1 MVLIFISL
9 ILCDVKHLFM
19 CLLAICILFR
29 ECLFKFFIYF
39 KLFFLFVIPLCFLCI
54 LDIRFLPDIWYLVW
68 YMVSGTPDTWYMY
81 MIYIWYLVHQIHD
94 IFHGVGTLLTFLTL
108 LLVAQKFLIL
118 IKSNLFIHVKPQWA
132 PKSQNNLEKEQSSR
146 LHTYRFQNEL
156 PVQVQCTILDAWG

>member
-1 MVLIFISL
+1 MLSIFSCAYWPFVYYLENVYSSSL
-9 ILCDVKHLFM
+9 SILSCFFFL
-19 CLLAICILFR
+19 LFR
-29 ECLFKFFIYF
+29 CVSSVFW
-39 KLFFLFVIPLCFLCI
+39 I
-54 LDIRFLPDIWYLVW
+54 LDSYQIYDIWC
-68 YMVSGTPDTWYMY
+68 D
-81 MIYIWYLVHQIHD
+81 IWYLVHQIHD

-108 LLVAQKFLIL
+108 LFVAQKFLIL